1 MAKGWKVR
9 DYILWYTQFYDTCV
23 IPEYGLVEAVNKE
36 FKLSYQLNMFR
47 ERYIDKMPQ
56 FKKWKGEDGYWMY
69 ERTDIDPDPYWTLSY
84 LLEMEESFKENE
96 LYQENE
102 DFINYIEY
110 AKRHNYKDFENY
122 ILLQRVLELEEK
134 VRGRL

>member
-1 MAKGWKVR
+1 
-9 DYILWYTQFYDTCV
+9 
-23 IPEYGLVEAVNKE
+23 
-36 FKLSYQLNMFR
+36 
-47 ERYIDKMPQ
+47 
-56 FKKWKGEDGYWMY
+56 MY